1 MIQCAVSLIVSN
13 LAVVVTCVYR
23 FTRNSEDTDPASDD
37 TLALNATK
45 PLSVGGHER
54 LSNRTDFKLNATHA
68 SP

>member
-1 MIQCAVSLIVSN
+1 MSLIVSN
-13 LAVVVTCVYR
+13 LAVVVTCIYR
-23 FTRNSEDTDPASDD
+23 FTGNSEDTDAASDD

-54 LSNRTDFKLNATHA
+54 HSNGTDFKLNAMHQ